1 MDSPETDTTERA
13 ETDDEASRLRTELEQ
28 EQQRNLRLR
37 ADFDNLRKR
46 SARDARAAVPEG
58 RRAALRPLLPVLDAL
73 ERALSAGSLDPGFY
87 EGVESTHRLFLSAL
101 AEAGAEPILAVGQ
114 PFDPR
119 IHEAVAT
126 EPSADLAPGTVAR
139 EVRRGWR
146 LGDELLR
153 PAEVV
158 VAGPVEAAAPW
169 R

>member
-1 MDSPETDTTERA
+1 MNSPETDAIEPAER
-13 ETDDEASRLRTELEQ
+13 ENEATLLRGELEQ

-46 SARDARAAVPEG
+46 AARDTLAAVPEG

-73 ERALSAGSLDPGFY
+73 ERALAAGSRDPDFY
-87 EGVESTHRLFLSAL
+87 EGVTSTHRLFLSAL
-101 AEAGAEPILAVGQ
+101 AEAGAEPIPTVGH

-119 IHEAVAT
+119 IHEAVAAD
-126 EPSADLAPGTVAR
+126 PSPDFAPGTVAR

-158 VAGPVEAAAPW
+158 VAAPVEAAAPV